1 MGKLKVKDIE
11 NRLLRR
17 IFDKT
22 GNQSL
27 QAISLEAAMVAMLND
42 YEMRI
47 QRQAGQLSVYQSIET
62 NAKYPAPAGNG
73 RFVPPV
79 EQKQGEL
86 WLTGVNPQLLIP
98 TIKLVREI
106 TGLGLKEAKDLVDK
120 VRGYYQTWDHH
131 NERSIPPAAPQKIP
145 LASNYGGAGMPY
157 LVERFAEIGAIVE
170 IR

>member
-1 MGKLKVKDIE
+1 MGKLTVKDIE

-27 QAISLEAAMVAMLND
+27 QAPDLEAAMVAILND

-47 QRQAGQLSVYQSIET
+47 QRQAGQIAAYQSIET
-62 NAKYPAPAGNG
+62 NAKYPAPVKN
-73 RFVPPV
+73 

-86 WLTGVNPQLLIP
+86 WLVSVDPARVID

-131 NERSIPPAAPQKIP
+131 NEPCDHAAAPQKICHGHT
-145 LASNYGGAGMPY
+145 AD
-157 LVERFAEIGAIVE
+157 LVKRFAEIGATVE